1 MKRVLVKGTNRAW
14 PSAGRGLEF
23 FGLCAGAGFCLL
35 ACRVIVA
42 QPPLSSQ
49 VRSHY
54 EQAQSD
60 LKANRPEDAAREF
73 QAILKLEPNNAAV
86 RANLGLI
93 AFTQAKY
100 QEAADNFRLA
110 LKIHPLM
117 RNAQALLGLS
127 EMHLGATSE
136 AQHWLEEAFSHIEDT
151 NLRIQ
156 AGTALVQLDYEM
168 GKLDEALSATSTLVK
183 LAPQNP
189 DVLYMMYRLHS
200 TFAANALATLAKVGP
215 DSARLHEVLAE
226 SHASDNDFSG
236 AISEYERALELDP
249 KLPGLH
255 FELGQAILRNGVD
268 EASQQKAER
277 QFVLALAENP
287 YDPHSEFELGEIGFM
302 RSNLPAALQH
312 YSRAV
317 QLQPELVD
325 AQIALGKILNQM
337 HQPQEAVKHLLAA
350 IQLDPGNS
358 SAHYQLSQSYRSLNQ
373 RDDASREMKTFMELR
388 KSNDPSNT
396 VSH

>member
-1 MKRVLVKGTNRAW
+1 MNHLAFKGPNRA
-14 PSAGRGLEF
+14 SSNAGRRLKGR
-23 FGLCAGAGFCLL
+23 GLCAGAVFCLL
-35 ACRVIVA
+35 ACRMIVA

-60 LKANRPEDAAREF
+60 LKANRPEDATREF

-93 AFTQAKY
+93 AFTQANY
-100 QEAADNFRLA
+100 QEAAESFRLA
-110 LKIHPLM
+110 LEIRPQLW
-117 RNAQALLGLS
+117 NAQALLGLS
-127 EMHLGATSE
+127 ELHLGATND
-136 AQHWLEEAFSHIEDT
+136 AQHRLGEAFSHLEDT
-151 NLRIQ
+151 SLRIQ
-156 AGTALVQLDYEM
+156 AGTALVQLDYEK
-168 GKLDEALSATSTLVK
+168 GKLDEALRATDTLIK
-183 LAPQNP
+183 LAPKNP

-200 TFAANALATLAKVGP
+200 AFAANALATLAEVGP

-226 SHASDNDFSG
+226 SHATDNDFSG
-236 AISEYERALELDP
+236 AISEYQRALELDP

-255 FELGQAILRNGVD
+255 FELGEAILRNGVD
-268 EASQQKAER
+268 EASQQKAEQ
-277 QFVLALAENP
+277 QFMFALKENP

-302 RSNLPAALQH
+302 RSNLPGALKH

-317 QLQPELVD
+317 ELQPDFVD
-325 AQIALGKILNQM
+325 AQLALGKVLNEM

-350 IQLDPGNS
+350 IQLDPENS
-358 SAHYQLSQSYRSLNQ
+358 SAHYQLAQSYRSLNQ
-373 RDDASREMKTFMELR
+373 RDDARREMNMFIKLR
-388 KSNDPSNT
+388 KSNDPTSI